1 MTIYEHKANLTTVAG
16 TVASTTLRIPG
27 GIARYFL
34 VRALTSPALTTF
46 RADLT
51 DEDGIVRVNYGYHV
65 GELRD
70 DIIEYPLAGT
80 YTVNITNVG
89 PSNDTF
95 RIILSVQEN

>member
-1 MTIYEHKANLTTVAG
+1 MTIYEHKVTLTTVAG
-16 TVASTTLRIPG
+16 SVASTTLRIPG
-27 GIARYFL
+27 GIAHYFL

-70 DIIEYPLAGT
+70 DLMEYPITGV
-80 YTVNITNVG
+80 YTVNITNAG
-89 PSNDTF
+89 PNNDTF
-95 RIILSVQEN
+95 RVILSVQEN